1 MIILL
6 TVVEVLNVFVLFF
19 VISRI
24 LKPIDQ
30 LKKLMDSIAEGDL
43 TVQANIKSKDEIGQ
57 LANNFN
63 KMAINMNEIIQVVK
77 ESASNV
83 QSNSESLSAVA
94 EETNAS
100 AEQVSLAVSE
110 IAEGASKS
118 ADDAGEVTE
127 SSLHIK

>member
-1 MIILL
+1 MKLNLFSIIFS
-6 TVVEVLNVFVLFF
+6 NN
-19 VISRI
+19 RI
-24 LKPIDQ
+24 LKPIEQ
-30 LKKLMDSIAEGDL
+30 LKRLMDSMAEGDL

-63 KMAINMNEIIQVVK
+63 KMAVNMNEIIQVVK

-100 AEQVSLAVSE
+100 AEQVS
-110 IAEGASKS
+110 
-118 ADDAGEVTE
+118 
-127 SSLHIK
+127 